1 MSKKAHAVN
10 TDTGNGGERMDTI
23 GLIAIGAGI
32 AVLTGLGAGIGM
44 GIATSKAA
52 EAVARQPE
60 ASSKINQILLLGLA
74 LTESTA
80 IYGFVIALIILF
92 TLVKG

>member
-1 MSKKAHAVN
+1 MQ
-10 TDTGNGGERMDTI
+10 
-23 GLIAIGAGI
+23 GLIAIAAGI

-60 ASSKINQILLLGLA
+60 ASGKINGVLILGLA
-74 LTESTA
+74 ITESTA
-80 IYGFVIALIILF
+80 IYGFVVALMLMAKI
-92 TLVKG
+92 